1 MKRFVLGVVVICWA
15 TIVFAAGNGGKV
27 TGTLSGKMNK
37 APVEFATSFV
47 RGNNPKTCDGSYD
60 RFYRMLSSGR
70 CANGSL
76 LSGG

>member
-1 MKRFVLGVVVICWA
+1 MKRFVLGIVVICWI
-15 TIVFAAGNGGKV
+15 TIVFAAGNGSKSDII
-27 TGTLSGKMNK
+27 LAKNEYMWSLHD
-37 APVEFATSFV
+37 SFV
-47 RGNNPKTCDGSYD
+47 RGNNKKTCDGSYD